1 MQLPCVYMNPLP
13 PAMNPQTP
21 AVSAIPCDHLSHLP
35 ALRPSEHPGP
45 PHGPHRLPPPL
56 HLPVAPSYVAQ
67 QGIVVFTKCVLI
79 FSSELTKNFIIS

>member
-67 QGIVVFTKCVLI
+67 QGIVVFKNLCSNIEFRVD
-79 FSSELTKNFIIS
+79 KNFIIS

>member
-45 PHGPHRLPPPL
+45 PPL

-67 QGIVVFTKCVLI
+67 QGIVVFTNLCSNI
-79 FSSELTKNFIIS
+79 